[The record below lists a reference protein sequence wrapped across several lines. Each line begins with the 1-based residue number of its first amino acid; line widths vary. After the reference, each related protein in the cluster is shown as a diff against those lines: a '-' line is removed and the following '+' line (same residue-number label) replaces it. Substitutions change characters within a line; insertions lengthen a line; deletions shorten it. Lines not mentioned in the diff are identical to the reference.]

1 MAANAMAVAGIKVG
15 GITDVI
21 CTFFSAKDGQER
33 VWEVRLRLGGF
44 FKGGGTNRCGY
55 TKKKLQYPVRVSKC
69 DPKMAKYLL
78 EQYGGADGEL
88 AAALRYLNQRY
99 TIPDKVIGLLNDIG
113 TEEFAHLEMIA
124 TMVYKL
130 TKDATVE
137 QLKAAGL
144 GEHYAAHDKALFYT
158 NASGVPFTAA
168 YIQAKGDPLADLYED
183 IAAEEKA
190 RATYQWLIDMTDDVD
205 LQDSLKFLREREII
219 HATRFREAVEIIKD
233 DRTQKRVF

>member
-1 MAANAMAVAGIKVG
+1 MWVY
-15 GITDVI
+15 
-21 CTFFSAKDGQER
+21 E
-33 VWEVRLRLGGF
+33 
-44 FKGGGTNRCGY
+44 
-55 TKKKLQYPVRVSKC
+55 KKLQYPVKVSKC
-69 DPKMAKYLL
+69 DPRMAKLLL

-99 TIPDKVIGLLNDIG
+99 SIPDKVVGLLTDIG

-144 GEHYAAHDKALFYT
+144 DDHYVAHDRAVFYQ
-158 NASGVPFTAA
+158 NASGVPWTAA
-168 YIQAKGDPLADLYED
+168 YIQAKGDPIADLYED

-190 RATYQWLIDMTDDVD
+190 RATYQWLIDLTDDVD
-205 LQDSLKFLREREII
+205 LQDSLKFLREREIV
-219 HATRFREAVEIIKD
+219 HSLRFREAVEILKD
-233 DRTQKRVF
+233 DRVQKKIF